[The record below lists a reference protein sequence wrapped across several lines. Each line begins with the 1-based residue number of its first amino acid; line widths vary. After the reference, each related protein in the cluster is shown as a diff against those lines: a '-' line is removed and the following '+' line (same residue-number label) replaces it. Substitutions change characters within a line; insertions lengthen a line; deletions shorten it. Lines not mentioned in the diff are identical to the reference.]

1 MRGMLLFPFWV
12 MAVAALVLF
21 GLVRLTQ
28 DRTTLSV
35 VSFCF
40 LASAG
45 AVLLVFAAYTEPVRY
60 YVLGAFPVFEL
71 NPLSVI
77 AGLLLVATSAVFVS
91 RYGSGGTAPR
101 GLVAQFMVLFGAMGA
116 VGAEDVVSLAVLLE
130 IAYVSAFFLVG
141 AASTSSPGW
150 GWGYARSLSFFPS
163 VLMLL
168 FAGVASVTTPDITM
182 LSLGFWPSLLL
193 AVALAPRLWLLPSA
207 AAPVRALGRARQ
219 AFPFLAVV
227 MSTATLITLLKFL
240 DAGPAPAGIVAILSG
255 VATIWSVVTAYRAKE
270 LWTFAVR
277 VYCGEM
283 AALVLLVVLG
293 LQTGL
298 LTEADCLLLVAGQA
312 FLGLGVLT
320 CAGADKAEQSRFV
333 GLSLG
338 LLAALLCGIPAALAL
353 VRYTGSV
360 LEGGKGGWAT
370 AVVLYPELVNVL
382 LLSCLWLRLPAI
394 LRESAGKATP
404 GYIKAPLLVIYGYVA
419 IFAVTLPWL
428 YCFFQRAGVYLNVP

>member
-12 MAVAALVLF
+12 MAVAALALA

-45 AVLLVFAAYTEPVRY
+45 AVLLVFAGYTEPVRY

-77 AGLLLVATSAVFVS
+77 ACLLLVATSAVFVS
-91 RYGSGGTAPR
+91 RYGSGGTASR

-116 VGAEDVVSLAVLLE
+116 VGAKDVVSLAVLLE

-141 AASTSSPGW
+141 AASTSSS

-193 AVALAPRLWLLPSA
+193 AVALAPWLWLLPSA
-207 AAPVRALGRARQ
+207 AAPVRTLGRARQ

-227 MSTATLITLLKFL
+227 MSTATLITLLRFL
-240 DAGPAPAGIVAILSG
+240 DAGPAPAGIVAVLSG

-270 LWTFAVR
+270 LWTCAVR

-298 LTEADCLLLVAGQA
+298 LTGADCLLLVAGQA
-312 FLGLGVLT
+312 FLSLGVLT
-320 CAGADKAEQSRFV
+320 CGGADKAEQSRFV

-338 LLAALLCGIPAALAL
+338 LLAALLCCVPAALAL
-353 VRYTGSV
+353 VRYMGSA

-370 AVVLYPELVNVL
+370 AVVLYPALVNVL
-382 LLSCLWLRLPAI
+382 LLSSLWLRLPAI